1 MATVNALSDFVI
13 SVVLPADKSDDI
25 INAWCTN
32 EGYSE
37 TIVENGETIPN
48 PIDKVTFTKDCLRT
62 LLTRCYVRSVAEEAR
77 IAAEAAANA
86 GL

>member
-1 MATVNALSDFVI
+1 MATVNTLSDFTLSI
-13 SVVLPADKSDDI
+13 VLPADKSDDI
-25 INAWCTN
+25 IDAWCAN

-48 PIDKVTFTKDCLRT
+48 PIDRVTFTQDCLRT
-62 LLTRCYVRSVAEEAR
+62 LLTRCYVRSVAEKAR
-77 IAAEAAANA
+77 IAAETAANA